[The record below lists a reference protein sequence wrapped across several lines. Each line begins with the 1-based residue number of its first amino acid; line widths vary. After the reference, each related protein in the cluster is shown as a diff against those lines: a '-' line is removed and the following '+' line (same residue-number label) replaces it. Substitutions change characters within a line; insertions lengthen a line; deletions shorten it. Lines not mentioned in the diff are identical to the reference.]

1 MGSPGV
7 AQSSGS
13 IGQVSRNVVSMM
25 TTDTTKVNASRA
37 KASKAKTSR
46 TSLVVLLVLC
56 LLTEGYAKTTLS
68 LPTRIRRQVE
78 EGQTEDDFGTILTRF
93 LTADAETQQDYIR
106 YGLELAEYHLLESYD
121 GVKDKTDETDRVF
134 LESVQSVIE
143 AVRQINTDPAR
154 TPTALAELATNPDN
168 LLLFTSLVVTTVFVA
183 QLSSFVLFGTSLSAP
198 LQENTESGPVSGLLG
213 VMMELFNVFPNLL
226 AAFADIVG
234 DIARG
239 SDEEADEDDAEDTT
253 NTNKLFIEPN
263 NEDVIEPNNE
273 DVDGED
279 EEDDMEEDRPG
290 GLFDPILNILAG
302 IFPPTRDGD
311 GDADEEG
318 SGSGDGEEEEE
329 DNDIHIGVDVEPG
342 SLLDMIIN
350 LIPGEEERETEDGE
364 DTTEVDGIEGTTL
377 SPEEGE
383 EGEGATFGGI
393 SVSLAPIDLANI
405 FVQVQQIVGMNCT
418 CAEGMTEEMIT
429 NTTMRLLNESLEE
442 AKRMRLYSSLDSSY
456 SSLNDEVG
464 DSKIAK
470 VRSPKRGKLSEKK
483 KTKKGGGRKK
493 MWQPRAPK
501 SLK

>member
-1 MGSPGV
+1 
-7 AQSSGS
+7 
-13 IGQVSRNVVSMM
+13 
-25 TTDTTKVNASRA
+25 
-37 KASKAKTSR
+37 
-46 TSLVVLLVLC
+46 
-56 LLTEGYAKTTLS
+56 
-68 LPTRIRRQVE
+68 
-78 EGQTEDDFGTILTRF
+78 
-93 LTADAETQQDYIR
+93 
-106 YGLELAEYHLLESYD
+106 LELAEYHLLESYD

-198 LQENTESGPVSGLLG
+198 LQENTEAGPVSGLLG
-213 VMMELFNVFPNLL
+213 IMMELFNIFPNFL
-226 AAFADIVG
+226 AAFAELIG
-234 DIARG
+234 NIARG
-239 SDEEADEDDAEDTT
+239 SEDEADDDEDDAEDTT
-253 NTNKLFIEPN
+253 NVNKFFIDPTD
-263 NEDVIEPNNE
+263 EDAAN
-273 DVDGED
+273 DADGED
-279 EEDDMEEDRPG
+279 EEEDMEEGSGEAPG
-290 GLFDPILNILAG
+290 GLFDPILNILAS

-311 GDADEEG
+311 GDAEEG
-318 SGSGDGEEEEE
+318 SGSGDGEEDED

-350 LIPGEEERETEDGE
+350 LIPGDEERDEEDVEDATEMDG
-364 DTTEVDGIEGTTL
+364 GEGTTL
-377 SPEEGE
+377 SPQEEEG
-383 EGEGATFGGI
+383 GATFGGI

-442 AKRMRLYSSLDSSY
+442 AKRMRLYSSLDTSSY

-464 DSKIAK
+464 GSKKDGA
-470 VRSPKRGKLSEKK
+470 RSRAPKRGKLSEKK
-483 KTKKGGGRKK
+483 KTKKGGRKK
-493 MWQPRAPK
+493 MWPRTPK

>member
-1 MGSPGV
+1 MGQ
-7 AQSSGS
+7 A
-13 IGQVSRNVVSMM
+13 SRNVVSMV
-25 TTDTTKVNASRA
+25 TSDTTKVNATKR
-37 KASKAKTSR
+37 SKATSKTN
-46 TSLVVLLVLC
+46 LVVLLVLC
-56 LLTEGYAKTTLS
+56 LLTEGYAKTTLT
-68 LPTRIRRQVE
+68 LPTRIRRQVDE
-78 EGQTEDDFGTILTRF
+78 EKEEDDFGTILTRF

-134 LESVQSVIE
+134 LESVQSVID

-198 LQENTESGPVSGLLG
+198 LQEDTESGPVSGLLG

-239 SDEEADEDDAEDTT
+239 SDEDDEDEDDAEDTT
-253 NTNKLFIEPN
+253 NTNKLFIEST
-263 NEDVIEPNNE
+263 NEDVNKNE
-273 DVDGED
+273 DGED
-279 EEDDMEEDRPG
+279 GSGSGEAPA
-290 GLFDPILNILAG
+290 GLFDPILNMLAN
-302 IFPPTRDGD
+302 IFPPTRQGD
-311 GDADEEG
+311 EDDEEG
-318 SGSGDGEEEEE
+318 SGSGDGEEEV

-350 LIPGEEERETEDGE
+350 LIPGDDERDEDDAE
-364 DTTEVDGIEGTTL
+364 NTTEMGEMTTL
-377 SPEEGE
+377 SPEGE
-383 EGEGATFGGI
+383 ETIGGI